1 MASASGAFSS
11 YPSLLSLRVECYI
24 IQSDPGNNRSLVRA
38 DVYIDFSG
46 GSATSYN
53 NTVNLNVN
61 GNTGSWNI
69 GTQSYSGAGAR
80 LVVAGFDTWVGHDAN
95 GYLGGIGFSVSA
107 STGGWGSAGASG
119 GLGGFNDYDRKP
131 SAPGSC
137 TAFLNSDKSVTV
149 NAGSV
154 SSPAGTPTFY
164 VQYASSTDGG
174 ATYGAWTAQNTMSSQ
189 AFTYTGLTFGRHYKF
204 RVWASNSDG
213 SSAFTESAALF
224 IPVGVKAKVNNVF
237 VNSTSLKAKENGVM
251 VDKRTLKVKTAAG
264 WVNPV

>member
-1 MASASGAFSS
+1 MASASGTFSS

-24 IQSDPGNNRSLVRA
+24 IQSDSANNRSLVRA

-95 GYLGGIGFSVSA
+95 GYLGSIGFSASA

-119 GLGGFNDYDRKP
+119 GLGGFSDYDRKP
-131 SAPGSC
+131 SSPASC
-137 TAFLNSDKSVTV
+137 TATLNSDKSITVT
-149 NAGSV
+149 AGNVTSL
-154 SSPAGTPTFY
+154 AGTPTFY

-189 AFTYTGLTFGRHYKF
+189 AFTYSGLTPGIYYKF

-213 SSAFTESAALF
+213 TGPTTESTGLLLPSG
-224 IPVGVKAKVNNVF
+224 IKIKSGGVLVN
-237 VNSTSLKAKENGVM
+237 A
-251 VDKRTLKVKTAAG
+251 RTFKIKTASGWQDVRTFKIKTASG

>member
-1 MASASGAFSS
+1 MAGASGAFSS

-80 LVVAGFDTWVGHDAN
+80 LVVSGFDTWVGHDAN
-95 GYLGGIGFSVSA
+95 GYLGGIGFSTSA
-107 STGGWGSAGASG
+107 STGGWGSASAGSS
-119 GLGGFNDYDRKP
+119 LGGFSDYDRKP
-131 SAPGSC
+131 STPASC
-137 TAFLNSDKSVTV
+137 TATLNADKTITV
-149 NAGSV
+149 NAGNVTSL
-154 SSPAGTPTFY
+154 AGTPTFY
-164 VQYASSTDGG
+164 VQYAASTDGG

-189 AFTYTGLTFGRHYKF
+189 AFTYSGLTPGVYYKF
-204 RVWASNSDG
+204 RVWATNSDG
-213 SSAFTESAALF
+213 TGASIESTALLLPSGIKIKSGGVLVNARTFKIKTPSGWQDVRTFKIKTSS
-224 IPVGVKAKVNNVF
+224 
-237 VNSTSLKAKENGVM
+237 
-251 VDKRTLKVKTAAG
+251 G